1 MKYETAVAIT
11 MIITVVLTLW
21 YYIKRVVK
29 WIEKYKKPKLN
40 NTQIQENIKYGR
52 RYDWGVSSESNWKNT
67 WNPNNPKEHKWIEF
81 IILFIKTIV
90 LMKVLIW
97 GIIFAITFTIG
108 IKFN

>member
-1 MKYETAVAIT
+1 MKYETAVTITMAIT
-11 MIITVVLTLW
+11 AILTLW
-21 YYIKRVVK
+21 YYIKRALK
-29 WIEKYKKPKLN
+29 WDKKYKKPKLN

-52 RYDWGVSSESNWKNT
+52 RYDWGLSSESNWKNT

-90 LMKVLIW
+90 LMIALIC
-97 GIIFAITFTIG
+97 GIMIAIALTIR